1 MASFLVQ
8 KDVEKMLTAWMHG
21 AALFLMGAMGEHL
34 GSPATKPL
42 SPHIAEIMET
52 SCMTSLAAYEGREAE
67 WAAVRLQAERVWGQ
81 NGRLIRM
88 NVHTCCLVAACM
100 CRSSAS
106 TQTTAVY

>member
-21 AALFLMGAMGEHL
+21 AALFLMGEHL
-34 GSPATKPL
+34 ASPATTPL
-42 SPHIAEIMET
+42 SPHIAAIMEA

-67 WAAVRLQAERVWGQ
+67 WAAVRLQAERVRGQ

-88 NVHTCCLVAACM
+88 NVHTCSLVAACM
-100 CRSSAS
+100 CRPSAS